1 MGAPSPD
8 GRYISFVDW
17 PSNSNLSILDLNTK
31 EKKCLTDFKND
42 GEQAYYSS
50 WSPDGKKLAFFWW
63 EMGDNEDRYNISVV
77 DITGNNQ
84 KKLYTSEKVNWIEL
98 GNWSSDG
105 KYILATLS
113 IRDHPESQIV
123 RISTSDGSLEILKY
137 YDISYLGGKPWFS
150 PDNRYIA
157 YDLPDEKASGNSDIH
172 ILSIE
177 NKSDN
182 PLFKHPAHDNIL
194 GWTPEGNNILFAS
207 DRTGSVDAMI
217 IPVQEGKST
226 GKPVSVKSNIGHIVP
241 MGFTQKG
248 SFYYG
253 DWPEEQNIYS
263 TEIDFENGKV
273 ITKPTLAIK
282 RFEGK
287 NGSPY
292 YSNDGKFL
300 AYISRRGIGTS
311 GTVLCV
317 RELET
322 GKEIEITQQTEI
334 SNTISHPTWSPDDR
348 SIALMTRKG
357 GNQSIYNYNL
367 QTKKYSPLFTDPDKQ
382 SNGVDFIYPQW
393 SPDGKTIYYFE
404 LSQRNQTSYIKA
416 RNIETENDKVL
427 FQYSS
432 EDFMDRIFT
441 IALSPDGKW
450 ISAINRGENRMIK
463 LISTNGEETKDLDNF
478 ILPGGNS
485 LPQFWSN
492 DGKYIIYAFN
502 TENRTWNLKRI
513 PIGDGEKSEIEINIL
528 GINSP
533 NLHPDGRHLIFSSL
547 GFSFPKNTIWEME
560 NFLPSKNQ
568 ETAAKEPE
576 GIRIRQISKKPF
588 LDDFGTVSRDGRYLS
603 FVDWED
609 GELAILDLNTGEK
622 RILTKNATLDE
633 NPEKFV
639 IGSAISK
646 NGKKVAYSWWR
657 PYHTFD
663 LHIFDIEKNSDKLL
677 YKEDNVEA
685 YPVAWRTDNEII
697 VIRRDINKELT
708 QVTLFNVLDGTFQEL
723 KTGWPGLCV
732 SPDGNFLAYSTKKG
746 GQSNSDIYL
755 LTIDKKDEVPL
766 IVHPANDKVIG
777 WIPNRA
783 EFLFISDRSGT
794 WDLWSI
800 QIINGKPSGE
810 PRRLFSEIGE
820 VEPVG
825 ITEKGE
831 CFIGFRKRNFN
842 AYILSVNKLTGKPEG
857 NPEIPLSG
865 SIYSKNWSPDGK
877 YMVRAQ
883 EGRRSFDLILR
894 EEQTGIEKRLAK
906 ELMYA
911 IGPYWTSDAQS
922 VYFYGMDQKMLQN
935 KGYKGGIYKVD
946 INSNNLEQKL
956 LISDYGYTPSE
967 DDALPISGHVV
978 SDDQQYI
985 YLLFQNDW
993 IVKHD
998 LNTGKDTILYRHPKF
1013 VRGVLQ
1019 LSPDGN
1025 KLLFAIQNKGE
1036 KMSRLMTI
1044 STQGGDEKELCTSQ
1058 ESNISGSA
1066 FWSPDGKYVYF
1077 SERPEGTNLWRVDAN
1092 GGTPEK
1098 VWKTEKRAE
1107 SFVMHPSG
1115 EKISYSVRERITE
1128 VRVIEGLVN
1137 ELNKIYSQ
1145 NE

>member
-1 MGAPSPD
+1 MTSKIDVFEAE
-8 GRYISFVDW
+8 
-17 PSNSNLSILDLNTK
+17 LD
-31 EKKCLTDFKND
+31 
-42 GEQAYYSS
+42 
-50 WSPDGKKLAFFWW
+50 P
-63 EMGDNEDRYNISVV
+63 
-77 DITGNNQ
+77 
-84 KKLYTSEKVNWIEL
+84 
-98 GNWSSDG
+98 
-105 KYILATLS
+105 
-113 IRDHPESQIV
+113 
-123 RISTSDGSLEILKY
+123 
-137 YDISYLGGKPWFS
+137 
-150 PDNRYIA
+150 
-157 YDLPDEKASGNSDIH
+157 
-172 ILSIE
+172 
-177 NKSDN
+177 
-182 PLFKHPAHDNIL
+182 
-194 GWTPEGNNILFAS
+194 
-207 DRTGSVDAMI
+207 
-217 IPVQEGKST
+217 ST
-226 GKPVSVKSNIGHIVP
+226 GQVIKKAEKSIKKYVGL
-241 MGFTQKG
+241 
-248 SFYYG
+248 
-253 DWPEEQNIYS
+253 
-263 TEIDFENGKV
+263 NG
-273 ITKPTLAIK
+273 TP
-282 RFEGK
+282 
-287 NGSPY
+287 N
-292 YSNDGKFL
+292 YSNDGNFI
-300 AYISRRGIGTS
+300 AYVSKRSS
-311 GTVLCV
+311 GTMKFTTNHIGNVLCV
-317 RELET
+317 KSLITGEETELRPNIKLFGWPRWSSDDKSVMVVSLNKGYSYYQIDTQT
-322 GKEIEITQQTEI
+322 G
-334 SNTISHPTWSPDDR
+334 NT
-348 SIALMTRKG
+348 K
-357 GNQSIYNYNL
+357 
-367 QTKKYSPLFTDPDKQ
+367 PLFLTQARNLYGGHHLCKD
-382 SNGVDFIYPQW
+382 Y
-393 SPDGKTIYYFE
+393 KTIYYGIRDSLTKE
-404 LSQRNQTSYIKA
+404 YKLVERDINKQT
-416 RNIETENDKVL
+416 EKVL
-427 FQYSS
+427 YKSEGKIGISMSPNEEYIAIVSDLEKCLKLIPVGGGVYRELLSS
-432 EDFMDRIFT
+432 EVLNKFDLAT
-441 IALSPDGKW
+441 WGVQIAWSH
-450 ISAINRGENRMIK
+450 
-463 LISTNGEETKDLDNF
+463 DN
-478 ILPGGNS
+478 
-485 LPQFWSN
+485 
-492 DGKYIIYAFN
+492 KYIYFVIV
-502 TENRTWNLKRI
+502 ELKDEKGQLEICRTSVEKGTFERTGLVSDNQFANLSI
-513 PIGDGEKSEIEINIL
+513 
-528 GINSP
+528 
-533 NLHPDGRHLIFSSL
+533 HPDGRRITFSARGESN
-547 GFSFPKNTIWEME
+547 SEVWAME
-560 NFLPSKNQ
+560 NFLPLDKLAQNK
-568 ETAAKEPE
+568 ETETAKEPE

-677 YKEDNVEA
+677 YKEDKVEA

-697 VIRRDINKELT
+697 VIRRDGNKELS

-732 SPDGNFLAYSTKKG
+732 SPDGNFLAYSTKKD

-783 EFLFISDRSGT
+783 EFLFISDRAGT

-842 AYILSVNKLTGKPEG
+842 AYILPVNKLTGNPEG

-883 EGRRSFDLILR
+883 EGRRSFVLILR
-894 EEQTGIEKRLAK
+894 EEKTGIEKRLAK

-911 IGPYWTSDAQS
+911 IGPYWSSDAQS

-946 INSNNLEQKL
+946 INSDNLEQKL
-956 LISDYGYTPSE
+956 LISDYEYTPSE

-985 YLLFQNDW
+985 YMLFQNDW

-998 LNTGKDTILYRHPKF
+998 LNNGKDTILYRHPKF

-1025 KLLFAIQNKGE
+1025 KLLFAIKNKGE
-1036 KMSRLMTI
+1036 KMSRLLTI

-1058 ESNISGSA
+1058 ESNISESA

-1098 VWKTEKRAE
+1098 VWKTNKRAE
-1107 SFVMHPSG
+1107 SFAMHPSG

-1137 ELNKIYSQ
+1137 ELDKIYSQ